1 MEYTLSVI
9 IISAAVTLVFGF
21 FVGRLLA
28 SASYKEKV
36 SALEGELQRHNES
49 FQRVSKDQ
57 NKQITSLQDETS
69 DISRMI
75 IMFPDIAEDITSSMT
90 IDDLS
95 STIVKVT
102 KQLLDVEEIAFFVA
116 EDEGLLL
123 KTYTGFSKDAAAAM
137 GKIPIGEGRIGWAA
151 KKQIIMFAED
161 FKTESILIKE
171 QLQQKGGQSGIRTDV
186 CAPLVHRG
194 KLYGLL
200 AIGKLSK
207 DFRNIKKFLMMI
219 THLSAATMENIN
231 LFLEVQHQANI
242 DGLTKLYNITYFHK
256 QLEVEFD
263 KSGRFNRNF
272 IVFLFDIDNF
282 KVYND
287 LNGHPAG
294 DLVLSAIGRLMKENL
309 RTIDVPARYGGEEFI
324 IMLPETGG
332 DAGLQIAERIRKQ
345 IEELNLIFP
354 QNMPWG
360 RITIS
365 GGISTYPVDG
375 KDPKVLIKAA
385 DIAMYSAKRSGKNK
399 IVPHEQVFTQP
410 D

>member
-28 SASYKEKV
+28 SASYKGKIG
-36 SALEGELQRHNES
+36 ALEGELQRHNES

-57 NKQITSLQDETS
+57 SKQITSLQNETG

-95 STIVKVT
+95 ATIVKVT
-102 KQLLDVEEIAFFVA
+102 KQLLEVEEIAFFVT
-116 EDEGLLL
+116 EDECLLL

-137 GKIPIGEGRIGWAA
+137 GKIPIGDGRIGWAA

-171 QLQQKGGQSGIRTDV
+171 QLQQKGAGIRTDV

-242 DGLTKLYNITYFHK
+242 DGLTRLYNITYFHK
-256 QLEVEFD
+256 QLEVELD
-263 KSGRFNRNF
+263 KAGRFNRNF

-282 KVYND
+282 KAYND

-294 DLVLSAIGRLMKENL
+294 DLVLSAIGMLVKENL

-365 GGISTYPVDG
+365 GGISTYPLDG
-375 KDPKVLIKAA
+375 KDPKLLIKAA
-385 DIAMYSAKRSGKNK
+385 DIARYSAKRSGKNK
-399 IVPHEQVFTQP
+399 IVPHEQAFTHP

>member
-9 IISAAVTLVFGF
+9 IIAAAAALAIGF
-21 FVGRLLA
+21 FVGRLIA
-28 SASYKEKV
+28 SAGYKGKI
-36 SALEGELQRHNES
+36 SALEGELQKHNES
-49 FQRVSKDQ
+49 FQRVTKDQ
-57 NKQITSLQDETS
+57 SRQITSLQNESS

-95 STIVKVT
+95 ATIVKVV
-102 KQLLDVEEIAFFVA
+102 KQLLEVEEIAFFVA
-116 EDEGLLL
+116 EDESLLL
-123 KTYTGFSKDAAAAM
+123 KTYTGFTKDAAAAM
-137 GKIPIGEGRIGWAA
+137 GKVPIGDGRIGWAA
-151 KKQIIMFAED
+151 KKQIIMFADD

-171 QLQQKGGQSGIRTDV
+171 QLQQKGGGIRTDV

-200 AIGKLSK
+200 AIGRLSK
-207 DFRNIKKFLMMI
+207 DIKNIKKFLMMI
-219 THLSAATMENIN
+219 THLSAATIENIN

-242 DGLTKLYNITYFHK
+242 DGLTRLYNITYFHK
-256 QLEVEFD
+256 QLEVELD
-263 KSGRFNRNF
+263 KAGRFNRNLT
-272 IVFLFDIDNF
+272 VLLFDIDNF
-282 KVYND
+282 KIYND
-287 LNGHPAG
+287 MNGHPAG
-294 DLVLSAIGRLMKENL
+294 DLILSALGKLIKGTL
-309 RTIDVPARYGGEEFI
+309 RTMDVPARYGGEEFI
-324 IMLPETGG
+324 IMLPEAGG

-345 IEELNLIFP
+345 IEEMNLIFP

-375 KDPKVLIKAA
+375 KDPNVLIKSA
-385 DIAMYSAKRSGKNK
+385 DVALYSAKRSGKNK
-399 IVPHEQVFTQP
+399 IVPHEQAFAQP

>member
-28 SASYKEKV
+28 SASYKGKIG
-36 SALEGELQRHNES
+36 ALEGELQRHNES

-57 NKQITSLQDETS
+57 SKQITSLQNETG

-95 STIVKVT
+95 ATIVKVV
-102 KQLLDVEEIAFFVA
+102 KQLLEVEEIAFFVA
-116 EDEGLLL
+116 DDGNLLL
-123 KTYTGFSKDAAAAM
+123 KTYSGFSKDAAVAM
-137 GKIPIGEGRIGWAA
+137 GKIPIGDGRIGWAA

-171 QLQQKGGQSGIRTDV
+171 QLQQKGTGIRTDV

-194 KLYGLL
+194 KLCGLL

-256 QLEVEFD
+256 QLEVELD
-263 KSGRFNRNF
+263 KAGRFNRNF

-282 KVYND
+282 KAYND

-294 DLVLSAIGRLMKENL
+294 DLVLSAIGRLVKENL

-324 IMLPETGG
+324 IMLPETSG
-332 DAGLQIAERIRKQ
+332 DAGMQIAERIRKQ

-365 GGISTYPVDG
+365 GGISTYPLDG
-375 KDPKVLIKAA
+375 KDPKLLIKAA

>member
-21 FVGRLLA
+21 FIGRLLA
-28 SASYKEKV
+28 SASYKGKI

-57 NKQITSLQDETS
+57 SKQITSLQNETS

-95 STIVKVT
+95 ATIVKVT

-137 GKIPIGEGRIGWAA
+137 GKIPIGDGRIGWAA

-171 QLQQKGGQSGIRTDV
+171 QLQQKRAGIRTDV

-200 AIGKLSK
+200 SIGKLSK

-256 QLEVEFD
+256 QLEVELD
-263 KSGRFNRNF
+263 KAGRFNRNF
-272 IVFLFDIDNF
+272 TVFLFDIDNF

-294 DLVLSAIGRLMKENL
+294 DIVLSAIGRLVKEDL

-345 IEELNLIFP
+345 IEDLNLIFP

-385 DIAMYSAKRSGKNK
+385 DVALYSAKRSGKNK
-399 IVPHEQVFTQP
+399 IVPYEQAFAQP

>member
-1 MEYTLSVI
+1 MR
-9 IISAAVTLVFGF
+9 AAG
-21 FVGRLLA
+21 
-28 SASYKEKV
+28 S
-36 SALEGELQRHNES
+36 Q
-49 FQRVSKDQ
+49 
-57 NKQITSLQDETS
+57 
-69 DISRMI
+69 
-75 IMFPDIAEDITSSMT
+75 
-90 IDDLS
+90 
-95 STIVKVT
+95 
-102 KQLLDVEEIAFFVA
+102 
-116 EDEGLLL
+116 
-123 KTYTGFSKDAAAAM
+123 
-137 GKIPIGEGRIGWAA
+137 
-151 KKQIIMFAED
+151 
-161 FKTESILIKE
+161 
-171 QLQQKGGQSGIRTDV
+171 
-186 CAPLVHRG
+186 G

-256 QLEVEFD
+256 QLEVELD
-263 KSGRFNRNF
+263 KAGRFNRNF

-345 IEELNLIFP
+345 IEDLNLIFP

-365 GGISTYPVDG
+365 GGISTYPLDG
-375 KDPKVLIKAA
+375 KDPKLLIKAA

-399 IVPHEQVFTQP
+399 IVPHEQAFTHP